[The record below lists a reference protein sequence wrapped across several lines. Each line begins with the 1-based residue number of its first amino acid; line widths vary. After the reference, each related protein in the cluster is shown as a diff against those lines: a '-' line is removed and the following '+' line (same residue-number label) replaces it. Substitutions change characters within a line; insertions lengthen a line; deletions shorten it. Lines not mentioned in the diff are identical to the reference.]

1 MAVAHPRWREAM
13 KKEIEALEENE
24 TWTLT
29 KLHEGMKA
37 IDSKWV
43 FKTKMRP
50 DGSVERL
57 KARLVAKGDK

>member
-29 KLHEGMKA
+29 KLPEGMKA

-43 FKTKMRP
+43 FKAKMRP
-50 DGSVERL
+50 DGSVER
-57 KARLVAKGDK
+57 